1 MAGRMQTKERL
12 GRAHTRVSE
21 TRKYDQKQ
29 SGSKRRWPP
38 HTHTYFRSKQGRN
51 IRGSSQYKNKENCNK
66 KEVPPFYWQFV
77 ICGRRKKS
85 FPNMDGTIKKA

>member
-21 TRKYDQKQ
+21 TRKDDQKQ

-38 HTHTYFRSKQGRN
+38 HTHLFQK
-51 IRGSSQYKNKENCNK
+51 
-66 KEVPPFYWQFV
+66 
-77 ICGRRKKS
+77 
-85 FPNMDGTIKKA
+85 